1 MLRFST
7 SFFCDRFRSTTCS
20 VLVTRKLKTLTE
32 VVDKD
37 TRECF
42 ISSGNEHEKG
52 IFFLNMNRP
61 AKKNALS
68 KQFLDQFIQCLDFL
82 KSTKDVRAV
91 ILQSR
96 VDKTFC
102 AGADLKERSSLSPE
116 QVVSFVNLLR
126 STFNEL
132 NNLPMPT
139 IAAIDGVALGGGLE
153 MALACDFRIAGENA
167 KLGLPETKLGIFPG
181 AGGTQRLP
189 RLVGLSNAKLLIYT
203 GRILDMQMAEDIGLV
218 HEAVPNASV
227 KAIELAKEIIPQGP
241 IAMRLAKKALDYGSE
256 LDLASGLEF
265 EQACYAQLM
274 PTEDRLEGLRA
285 FAEKRKPLFKGK

>member
-274 PTEDRLEGLRA
+274 PTEDRLE
-285 FAEKRKPLFKGK
+285 